1 MKTTIFLL
9 LSILVPLFLNSCI
22 LIIGAD
28 LDRDL
33 IKSEEKVESGSK
45 DK

>member
-1 MKTTIFLL
+1 MKTIAFLL
-9 LSILVPLFLNSCI
+9 LSISVPLFLNSCV

-28 LDRDL
+28 LDREL
-33 IKSEEKVESGSK
+33 IKSEEKMESGSK